1 MSGPE
6 TKFIPFPETP
16 VFPQRLTE
24 GFPEDQVNKDP
35 IFLGDPP
42 LTGIPKSPEQSV
54 FFKDRP
60 PHCDYIYQKSE
71 ELNHVRTNG
80 ERRHIANTIANHLIT
95 NASKFSLVDI
105 KASFTAIQEH
115 EGGGL
120 NTNASLIETDLFER
134 ALPEELKKYK
144 RPISPQ
150 LATSLLEFS
159 SNQDE
164 EYGLLLLRSVIENA
178 DEEKKIVLFAQSIC
192 VAALESSSPEIESL
206 AAKILLAE
214 TPALTIEDDQFINFI
229 SAGYSLDDET
239 LGKFFRINHIVKFL
253 YQINFPDNPMLG
265 PLNDKFLTKKVIR
278 KIAERKLIDEKRYL
292 QITEFLST
300 SPGQYANDHLDE
312 IEPGETMP
320 FPHNLFV
327 ALDEMFIPYQ
337 ARLVAHLIEGGDPS
351 IFSGFEITSSDE
363 PEVDLIDSE
372 DDNLPRR
379 VIQKIFETE
388 TGQVLPNSVRISALH
403 HLAPENLKDLSG
415 ELTQTVG
422 QIRDEII
429 NDATITISPRG
440 DLIKIDENSELGKIG
455 IKHFLFRL
463 GKERLQ
469 TRVTLLLHQAKIN
482 LNLNEYLNP
491 IEFDSSKALTPET
504 SSWWQLVILSHLREL
519 LCRPQNI
526 IVEVK
531 NSNNEKDRTEAPDEF
546 YSRRGHRRHLPEGCS
561 FTREQQLIILREL
574 NIDLDQYNKLR
585 GKTTDTGM
593 YTWVLPTAV
602 RSSQKGPIVSTAP
615 NAMETLAS
623 ISSS

>member
-1 MSGPE
+1 
-6 TKFIPFPETP
+6 
-16 VFPQRLTE
+16 
-24 GFPEDQVNKDP
+24 
-35 IFLGDPP
+35 
-42 LTGIPKSPEQSV
+42 
-54 FFKDRP
+54 
-60 PHCDYIYQKSE
+60 
-71 ELNHVRTNG
+71 
-80 ERRHIANTIANHLIT
+80 
-95 NASKFSLVDI
+95 
-105 KASFTAIQEH
+105 
-115 EGGGL
+115 
-120 NTNASLIETDLFER
+120 
-134 ALPEELKKYK
+134 
-144 RPISPQ
+144 
-150 LATSLLEFS
+150 
-159 SNQDE
+159 
-164 EYGLLLLRSVIENA
+164 
-178 DEEKKIVLFAQSIC
+178 
-192 VAALESSSPEIESL
+192 
-206 AAKILLAE
+206 
-214 TPALTIEDDQFINFI
+214 
-229 SAGYSLDDET
+229 
-239 LGKFFRINHIVKFL
+239 
-253 YQINFPDNPMLG
+253 
-265 PLNDKFLTKKVIR
+265 
-278 KIAERKLIDEKRYL
+278 
-292 QITEFLST
+292 
-300 SPGQYANDHLDE
+300 
-312 IEPGETMP
+312 
-320 FPHNLFV
+320 
-327 ALDEMFIPYQ
+327 
-337 ARLVAHLIEGGDPS
+337 
-351 IFSGFEITSSDE
+351 
-363 PEVDLIDSE
+363 
-372 DDNLPRR
+372 
-379 VIQKIFETE
+379 
-388 TGQVLPNSVRISALH
+388 
-403 HLAPENLKDLSG
+403 
-415 ELTQTVG
+415 LTQTVG